1 VRVVE
6 LWRYPVKSLQGES
19 LERCRVTADGLEGD
33 RAWALYDPATGYGL
47 TARRI
52 PELLFASARLQA
64 DGSVAVLGPDGEP
77 LGSAEDVGEWLG
89 RPVELRAAG
98 DEAAGDRL
106 YENVVDPA
114 REDGAW
120 ESFRGASGAFH
131 DSGEVR
137 VSLVST
143 ASLDG
148 WDRRRFRAN
157 VVFEGASEDLLFGS
171 RLTLG
176 SAELDVGK
184 RISRCVMV
192 NSAQPGGIE
201 SDSGVLREIA
211 RERGNLLAVG
221 ATVVRPGEI
230 AVGDELMPVS
240 GRRAGPL

>member
-6 LWRYPVKSLQGES
+6 LWRYPVKSLQGEP
-19 LERCRVTADGLEGD
+19 LERCRVTADGVEGD
-33 RAWALYDPATGYGL
+33 RAWALFDPATGYGL
-47 TARRI
+47 TARRV

-64 DGSVAVLGPDGEP
+64 DGSVAVLGPHGEP
-77 LGSAEDVGEWLG
+77 LESAKDVGEWLG
-89 RPVELRAAG
+89 RPVELRAASE
-98 DEAAGDRL
+98 EAASNRL

-157 VVFEGASEDLLFGS
+157 VVFEGASEDLLLGS
-171 RLTLG
+171 RVRLG
-176 SAELDVGK
+176 SAELAVGK

-192 NSAQPGGIE
+192 NRAQPGGIE

-211 RERGNLLAVG
+211 RERENLLAVG

-230 AVGDELMPVS
+230 AVGDRLTPLS
-240 GRRAGPL
+240 GPRAGPL

>member
-6 LWRYPVKSLQGES
+6 LWRYPVKSMQGEP
-19 LERCRVTADGLEGD
+19 LERCRVTADGIEGD
-33 RAWALYDPATGYGL
+33 RAWALFDPATGYGL
-47 TARRI
+47 TARRV

-64 DGSVAVLGPDGEP
+64 DGSVAVLGPDGER
-77 LGSAEDVGEWLG
+77 LESAQDVGGWLG
-89 RPVELRAAG
+89 RPIELRAASEG
-98 DEAAGDRL
+98 AASDRL

-143 ASLDG
+143 ASLGG

-157 VVFEGASEDLLFGS
+157 VVFEGASEDLLLGS

-176 SAELDVGK
+176 SAELEVGK

-192 NSAQPGGIE
+192 TRAQPGGIE
-201 SDSGVLREIA
+201 NDPRVLREIA
-211 RERGNLLAVG
+211 RERENLLAVG

-230 AVGDELMPVS
+230 AVGDRLTPLS
-240 GRRAGPL
+240 GHRAGPL